1 MNEAYGQS
9 TWREVAIAVTPHIVV
24 ALLFSL
30 HLWRHPFVAP
40 MVFLSIV
47 AMTLFGWWKGKPNWL
62 YSWIGY
68 SLFPLLVAGYQTR
81 HFLIQTLN
89 YIFKGEGQMLSPW
102 ILCLLLIFYGLSI
115 FVVLSTTIRVVK
127 RDWILA
133 TLMLVPLS
141 ILGIWLYNI
150 EEVGGLFQ
158 KTTHIV
164 FYWDPVLAKI
174 LAVLGAASALFMRLR
189 QRILKIIALLA
200 IGTMT
205 GAMVVHNIWG
215 DVGFFWLLMIS
226 VILLLFLISPAL
238 LRIGLGHKRMGE
250 WTSSYSHPR

>member
-1 MNEAYGQS
+1 M
-9 TWREVAIAVTPHIVV
+9 EVAIAVLPHLGI
-24 ALLFSL
+24 ASLFSL
-30 HLWRHPFVAP
+30 HLWRHPILAP

-47 AMTLFGWWKGKPNWL
+47 AVTLIGWWRGKPNWL

-81 HFLIQTLN
+81 HFLTQTLA
-89 YIFKGEGQMLSPW
+89 YILHGEGKLLPPW
-102 ILCLLLIFYGLSI
+102 ILLPLAVFYGLSLFLI
-115 FVVLSTTIRVVK
+115 VSTTVRVVR

-158 KTTHIV
+158 KTNDVV
-164 FYWDPVLAKI
+164 FIWDPALAKV

-189 QRILKIIALLA
+189 QRILKIVALLTV
-200 IGTMT
+200 GTMT
-205 GAMVVHNIWG
+205 GAMVVQNIWG
-215 DVGFFWLLMIS
+215 NVGYFWLLMIS
-226 VILLLFLISPAL
+226 VILLLFLLSPAL
-238 LRIGLGHKRMGE
+238 LRLGLSHKRETG
-250 WTSSYSHPR
+250 WKSSYSHPR